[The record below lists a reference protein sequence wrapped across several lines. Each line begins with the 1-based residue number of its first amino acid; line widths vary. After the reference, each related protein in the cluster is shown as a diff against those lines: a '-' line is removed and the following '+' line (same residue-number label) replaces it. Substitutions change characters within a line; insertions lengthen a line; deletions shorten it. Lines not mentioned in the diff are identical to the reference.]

1 VVNWLSIVDKQ
12 DSVAVIFVSESCIS
26 ITINDSKKLLNVFG
40 KNDENLRLIESKIPV
55 EIIPHGNTI
64 QINGENQS
72 IKIAK
77 DVILDI
83 INRDDMG
90 INNSTDEVMGS
101 IRVKNS
107 QTSLINM
114 ENNIIKTKIKTIIPR
129 SQNQNIYID
138 SIFNNP
144 LTFGV
149 GPAGTGK
156 TYIAVAAAAYFLE
169 NKLIDRIILSRP
181 AVEAGEKL
189 GFLPGDLKEKIDPY
203 LRPLYD
209 ALYDCLPANKVQKGL
224 ENNTIEIAP
233 IAFMRGRT
241 LEDCFIIL
249 DEAQNTTKTQM
260 KMFLTRL
267 GKNSQMVVVGDITQ
281 IDLVSEKD
289 SGLKD
294 ALKKLNKVNDIGFIE
309 LSEKDVVRHDLV
321 KKIINA
327 YEKHKS

>member
-1 VVNWLSIVDKQ
+1 MCIR
-12 DSVAVIFVSESCIS
+12 DSLYSMLPYEQVE
-26 ITINDSKKLLNVFG
+26 KKLLN
-40 KNDENLRLIESKIPV
+40 
-55 EIIPHGNTI
+55 
-64 QINGENQS
+64 
-72 IKIAK
+72 
-77 DVILDI
+77 
-83 INRDDMG
+83 
-90 INNSTDEVMGS
+90 
-101 IRVKNS
+101 
-107 QTSLINM
+107 
-114 ENNIIKTKIKTIIPR
+114 NI
-129 SQNQNIYID
+129 
-138 SIFNNP
+138 
-144 LTFGV
+144 
-149 GPAGTGK
+149 
-156 TYIAVAAAAYFLE
+156 
-169 NKLIDRIILSRP
+169 
-181 AVEAGEKL
+181 
-189 GFLPGDLKEKIDPY
+189 
-203 LRPLYD
+203 
-209 ALYDCLPANKVQKGL
+209 
-224 ENNTIEIAP
+224 IEIAP

>member
-1 VVNWLSIVDKQ
+1 MNIQNTSIDIEFDDNSILSSLFGVNDNNIKILEKINKVKIEYRGNKVKIIGSKNRIKTTRDALKNLFQDAKKGIEIDEDKIFDTKSVLSLDVNSSSQLDLFIQTKKRKIVPRSNNQ
-12 DSVAVIFVSESCIS
+12 
-26 ITINDSKKLLNVFG
+26 KKYFELLNN
-40 KNDENLRLIESKIPV
+40 K
-55 EIIPHGNTI
+55 
-64 QINGENQS
+64 
-72 IKIAK
+72 
-77 DVILDI
+77 
-83 INRDDMG
+83 
-90 INNSTDEVMGS
+90 
-101 IRVKNS
+101 
-107 QTSLINM
+107 
-114 ENNIIKTKIKTIIPR
+114 NIIFAI
-129 SQNQNIYID
+129 
-138 SIFNNP
+138 
-144 LTFGV
+144 

-156 TYIAVAAAAYFLE
+156 TFLAVAKAVAALQ
-169 NKLIDRIILSRP
+169 KGLVKKIILSRP

-189 GFLPGDLKEKIDPY
+189 GFLPGDLKDKVDPF
-203 LRPLYD
+203 LRPIYD
-209 ALYDCLPANKVQKGL
+209 ALYDMLPVEQVEKKL
-224 ENNTIEIAP
+224 NNGVIEIAP

-327 YEKHKS
+327 YEKHKG

>member
-1 VVNWLSIVDKQ
+1 MMLYIQCLPYEQV
-12 DSVAVIFVSESCIS
+12 E
-26 ITINDSKKLLNVFG
+26 KKLL
-40 KNDENLRLIESKIPV
+40 
-55 EIIPHGNTI
+55 
-64 QINGENQS
+64 
-72 IKIAK
+72 
-77 DVILDI
+77 
-83 INRDDMG
+83 
-90 INNSTDEVMGS
+90 
-101 IRVKNS
+101 
-107 QTSLINM
+107 
-114 ENNIIKTKIKTIIPR
+114 
-129 SQNQNIYID
+129 
-138 SIFNNP
+138 
-144 LTFGV
+144 
-149 GPAGTGK
+149 
-156 TYIAVAAAAYFLE
+156 
-169 NKLIDRIILSRP
+169 
-181 AVEAGEKL
+181 
-189 GFLPGDLKEKIDPY
+189 
-203 LRPLYD
+203 
-209 ALYDCLPANKVQKGL
+209 
-224 ENNTIEIAP
+224 NNTIEIAP

>member
-1 VVNWLSIVDKQ
+1 MLYIQCFLMNRLK
-12 DSVAVIFVSESCIS
+12 
-26 ITINDSKKLLNVFG
+26 KKLL
-40 KNDENLRLIESKIPV
+40 
-55 EIIPHGNTI
+55 
-64 QINGENQS
+64 
-72 IKIAK
+72 
-77 DVILDI
+77 
-83 INRDDMG
+83 
-90 INNSTDEVMGS
+90 
-101 IRVKNS
+101 
-107 QTSLINM
+107 
-114 ENNIIKTKIKTIIPR
+114 
-129 SQNQNIYID
+129 
-138 SIFNNP
+138 
-144 LTFGV
+144 
-149 GPAGTGK
+149 
-156 TYIAVAAAAYFLE
+156 
-169 NKLIDRIILSRP
+169 
-181 AVEAGEKL
+181 
-189 GFLPGDLKEKIDPY
+189 
-203 LRPLYD
+203 
-209 ALYDCLPANKVQKGL
+209 
-224 ENNTIEIAP
+224 NNTIEIAP

>member
-1 VVNWLSIVDKQ
+1 MTEQTFSLTLLPDNAQRLSNLCGRLNEHIQQIESDLALNIRQ
-12 DSVAVIFVSESCIS
+12 RGNIFQMSGSETAITNGCRILESLYVATE
-26 ITINDSKKLLNVFG
+26 DGKLLTPNMVHLALQEVRDSDEIDAEYG
-40 KNDENLRLIESKIPV
+40 ATENYESLLIKTPRSSIKPRSKHQKQYVRGIRKND
-55 EIIPHGNTI
+55 
-64 QINGENQS
+64 INF
-72 IKIAK
+72 
-77 DVILDI
+77 
-83 INRDDMG
+83 G
-90 INNSTDEVMGS
+90 I
-101 IRVKNS
+101 
-107 QTSLINM
+107 
-114 ENNIIKTKIKTIIPR
+114 
-129 SQNQNIYID
+129 
-138 SIFNNP
+138 
-144 LTFGV
+144 

-156 TYIAVAAAAYFLE
+156 TYLAVAKAVSALQDGKV
-169 NKLIDRIILSRP
+169 NKIILSRP

-189 GFLPGDLKEKIDPY
+189 GFLPGDLKEKVDPF
-203 LRPLYD
+203 LRPIYD
-209 ALYDCLPANKVQKGL
+209 ALYSMLPYEQVEKKL
-224 ENNTIEIAP
+224 LNNTIEIAP